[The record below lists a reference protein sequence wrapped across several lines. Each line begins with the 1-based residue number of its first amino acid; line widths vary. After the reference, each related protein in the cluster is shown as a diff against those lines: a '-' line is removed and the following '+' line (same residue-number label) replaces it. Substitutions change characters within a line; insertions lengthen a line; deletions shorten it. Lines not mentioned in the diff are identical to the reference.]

1 MGRRKYSAIFDNRY
15 HMRVLVTV
23 ADTGSM
29 NEAAQLLGT
38 SQPAISRVIAG
49 LEEIVGSKL
58 FRRRQVGR
66 YGVEPTTI
74 GIVVAHHARM
84 ILREMDEAER
94 AIFKARDSLDEFD
107 RKDEEAGGG

>member
-1 MGRRKYSAIFDNRY
+1 MGRRKHSTIFDSRY

-29 NEAAQLLGT
+29 SEAAELLGKT
-38 SQPAISRVIAG
+38 QPACSRVIVR

-74 GIVVAHHARM
+74 GIIVAHRARM
-84 ILREMDEAER
+84 ILREMEEAER
-94 AIFKARDSLDEFD
+94 AIYKARNILDEFD
-107 RKDEEAGGG
+107 RKDEEAGG

>member
-1 MGRRKYSAIFDNRY
+1 MGRGKYSTIFDSRS
-15 HMRVLVTV
+15 HMRILVAV

-29 NEAAQLLGT
+29 SETAKLFGT
-38 SQPAISRVIAG
+38 AQPAISRVING

-58 FRRRQVGR
+58 FKRRTHGR

-94 AIFKARDSLDEFD
+94 AIYGARDILDEFD
-107 RKDEEAGGG
+107 RKDEEAGE